1 MDLESSVE
9 LIRRAQSGDDDALSR
24 LLERHL
30 PELRRWAHG
39 RLPPFA
45 RDLADTHDL
54 IQDAM
59 KRTVMNFDRFEYR
72 GEGALRAY
80 LHQAVGNQVYDHVRR
95 AGRRPLQGE
104 LDEGLADPGQSPL
117 ATAID
122 TQTRERFEAALAQLS
137 DEDQRAVRARLELGS
152 SYEEIAKLVGKPSAD
167 AARMAV
173 ARAIKRLAVLMA
185 EPTNR

>member
-1 MDLESSVE
+1 MDPESSVE
-9 LIRRAQSGDDDALSR
+9 LIRLAQSGDDDALSR

-39 RLPPFA
+39 RLPQFA

-54 IQDAM
+54 VQDAM

-80 LHQAVGNQVYDHVRR
+80 LHQAVINQVYDHVRR

-104 LDEGLADPGQSPL
+104 LDEGLADKGQSPL
-117 ATAID
+117 AAAID
-122 TQTRERFEAALAQLS
+122 GQTRARFEAALAQLS
-137 DEDQRAVRARLELGS
+137 PEDQQAVRARLELGS
-152 SYEEIAKLVGKPSAD
+152 SYEEIATMVGKPSAD

-173 ARAIKRLAVLMA
+173 ARAVKRLATLMA
-185 EPTNR
+185 DSEHR